1 MRQRTNLKC
10 LKHNDA
16 TNPISDKPNNATN
29 TISDI
34 REKVMFPPPRL
45 K

>member
-1 MRQRTNLKC
+1 MRQQTNLIC
-10 LKHNDA
+10 DKHNDA

-34 REKVMFPPPRL
+34 REKVMFPPPLL